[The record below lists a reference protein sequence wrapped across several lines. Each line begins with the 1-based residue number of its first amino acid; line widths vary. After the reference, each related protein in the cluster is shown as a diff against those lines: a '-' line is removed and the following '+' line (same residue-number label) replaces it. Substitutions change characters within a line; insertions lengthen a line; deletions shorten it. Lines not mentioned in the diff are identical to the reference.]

1 MNGAVVVLY
10 IRDNNK
16 KEQVMKHLLN
26 FEIQIYKTIRSTY
39 TQEPCGTLDELYKT
53 RFIFADGETIFSP
66 DHFCQK
72 LISRGVHAVSIVR
85 NGGALSLPESAF
97 EFEKIC
103 FLETVYKN
111 KQSIWT
117 IERVWH
123 NGCWYVTYQEA
134 SALKRKL
141 YYKVYR
147 SDMAIRQCVSRLRN
161 AIHNAENLCRT
172 IDHSRF
178 LDDFQKS
185 ESMLR
190 DTNDL
195 DKLLDG
201 AVSACVFSGM
211 GSWNDEVAAI
221 CEQDNILKY
230 DEITNEL
237 FSAILDLICN
247 ICTFDNKTTILK

>member
-1 MNGAVVVLY
+1 
-10 IRDNNK
+10 
-16 KEQVMKHLLN
+16 MKHLLN

-147 SDMAIRQCVSRLRN
+147 SDIDIRQCVSRLRN

-201 AVSACVFSGM
+201 ALSACVFSGM